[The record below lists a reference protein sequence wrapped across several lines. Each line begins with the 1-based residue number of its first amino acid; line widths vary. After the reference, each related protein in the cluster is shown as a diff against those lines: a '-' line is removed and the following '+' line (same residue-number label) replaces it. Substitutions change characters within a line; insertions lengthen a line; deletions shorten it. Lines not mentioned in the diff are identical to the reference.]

1 MKNLSLDLFAT
12 VETLLSGKELVS
24 CNLDELH
31 NKASVVSA
39 SAGKLLTVL
48 RLNKHD
54 DIEESKSES
63 FSPEVS
69 N

>member
-1 MKNLSLDLFAT
+1 MYP
-12 VETLLSGKELVS
+12 
-24 CNLDELH
+24 CDELH

-48 RLNKHD
+48 RSNKWD